1 MWFLAF
7 TAMMDPT
14 AEAAAASVAALE
26 AAKSLRAT
34 PTANTSASS
43 SPVSL
48 HLESASPHKAVEDD
62 GEELDTLSARGTG
75 KQSATQFDP
84 QSGSNNSS
92 PANEGAGRQSP
103 VNLLV
108 VDAAMLEDSSQSL
121 GSPRSRSGSKRRTSR
136 RFSRSFDGDA
146 EFNSL
151 QSAEEG
157 DRADIDSTAIRQ
169 LASTSTSSSPLT
181 HPVSSVETPNS
192 AEVLEVRSA
201 SPTLAFGSPA
211 TTRTTVSTPVREAMR
226 KSPTSLTSAMKK
238 VASSMALSKK
248 EEQARKQSQL
258 QLLSRAFEVLDR
270 MKIVGV
276 KRDALVYRAL
286 IDAACRVGST
296 HHALLVLREMRQ
308 NKMRPD
314 SLFFS
319 CLLSAFAMDGTLGSI
334 DTTHNTLS
342 NDGQMGTPRAAL
354 PMGELAAWMKETAEG
369 GGDSTSERV

>member
-1 MWFLAF
+1 
-7 TAMMDPT
+7 
-14 AEAAAASVAALE
+14 
-26 AAKSLRAT
+26 
-34 PTANTSASS
+34 
-43 SPVSL
+43 
-48 HLESASPHKAVEDD
+48 
-62 GEELDTLSARGTG
+62 
-75 KQSATQFDP
+75 
-84 QSGSNNSS
+84 
-92 PANEGAGRQSP
+92 
-103 VNLLV
+103 
-108 VDAAMLEDSSQSL
+108 
-121 GSPRSRSGSKRRTSR
+121 
-136 RFSRSFDGDA
+136 
-146 EFNSL
+146 
-151 QSAEEG
+151 
-157 DRADIDSTAIRQ
+157 
-169 LASTSTSSSPLT
+169 
-181 HPVSSVETPNS
+181 
-192 AEVLEVRSA
+192 
-201 SPTLAFGSPA
+201 
-211 TTRTTVSTPVREAMR
+211 
-226 KSPTSLTSAMKK
+226 MKK

-276 KRDALVYRAL
+276 KRTLLVYRAL

-369 GGDSTSERV
+369 GGDSTSERSVASGGDRKSRRHERKMSTMDQVRMVLNEPSSPLPTQSRRIDSGGYWNTSKS